1 MATPSS
7 STPSAKIRPFKATSD
22 LKVFRFLLGAQVQEP
37 SASSN
42 SAALFS
48 PLGLLA
54 WAVLTHLFV
63 TMIGKGWPSSL
74 RYLVSMGRYLVPA
87 YHDSSWVHHVT
98 EWLTSLP
105 LIIAPPIILLALFE
119 MVHRPRFEDQVQR
132 AIGEEDMRDIEG
144 YYGNAGKSNET
155 ETGRKGAWVLEY
167 DQRIIGLVT
176 LDGRKPGQH
185 LNSVVDLTVE
195 NKGDDKNDDG
205 SAQSSATDP
214 RSGTLLRQRNSKK
227 SDAPSLSLTPPTPS
241 IGTPPSSKPIAST
254 ALPKGVLHIRRFA
267 TSLSFRPA
275 DIEDD
280 LLDFVADYAFESP
293 ETTKLVIACRPVPE
307 AAFARR
313 LKKNGYQL
321 VTKGSELEVP
331 IIGKPSHPQP
341 RSGLDKLLATIWPI
355 SLEPRTFVLT
365 KEAYKNVVAARRD

>member
-1 MATPSS
+1 MAEMATPSS
-7 STPSAKIRPFKATSD
+7 STPSAKIRPFKASSD
-22 LKVFRFLLGAQVQEP
+22 LKVFRFLLGAQLQEP

-48 PLGLLA
+48 PLGLLG
-54 WAVLTHLFV
+54 WAVLTQFFV

-74 RYLVSMGRYLVPA
+74 RYLVSMGRYPVPA
-87 YHDSSWVHHVT
+87 YHDSSLIHHGT

-105 LIIAPPIILLALFE
+105 LFIAPPIILLALFE
-119 MVHRPRFEDQVQR
+119 MVHRPRFEDEVQR

-144 YYGNAGKSNET
+144 YYGSAEKMNDS

-176 LDGRKPGQH
+176 LDGRKPGQN
-185 LNSVVDLTVE
+185 LNSVVDLTVD
-195 NKGDDKNDDG
+195 NNHKIDG
-205 SAQSSATDP
+205 PDS
-214 RSGTLLRQRNSKK
+214 
-227 SDAPSLSLTPPTPS
+227 
-241 IGTPPSSKPIAST
+241 PIAST
-254 ALPKGVLHIRRFA
+254 PLPKGVLHIRRFA

-313 LKKNGYQL
+313 LKKNSYQA
-321 VTKGSELEVP
+321 VPKGSELEVP
-331 IIGKPSHPQP
+331 IIGKPTHPRP
-341 RSGLDKLLATIWPI
+341 RSGLDKVVATIWPI

-365 KEAYKNVVAARRD
+365 RESYNKALAARQD

>member
-7 STPSAKIRPFKATSD
+7 STPSAKIRPFKASSD
-22 LKVFRFLLGAQVQEP
+22 LKVFRFLLGAQLQEP

-48 PLGLLA
+48 PLGLLG
-54 WAVLTHLFV
+54 WAVLTQFFV

-74 RYLVSMGRYLVPA
+74 RYLVSMGRYPVPA
-87 YHDSSWVHHVT
+87 YHDSSLIHHGT

-105 LIIAPPIILLALFE
+105 LFIAPPIILLALFE
-119 MVHRPRFEDQVQR
+119 MVHRPRFEDEVQR

-144 YYGNAGKSNET
+144 YYGTAEKTNDS

-176 LDGRKPGQH
+176 LDGRKPGQN
-185 LNSVVDLTVE
+185 LDSVVDLTVD
-195 NKGDDKNDDG
+195 NNDKIDG
-205 SAQSSATDP
+205 PESAQSTAADATT
-214 RSGTLLRQRNSKK
+214 GTLLRQRNSKI

-241 IGTPPSSKPIAST
+241 LGTPPSTKPIAST
-254 ALPKGVLHIRRFA
+254 PLPKGVLHIRRFA

-313 LKKNGYQL
+313 LKKNSYQA
-321 VTKGSELEVP
+321 VPKGSELEVP
-331 IIGKPSHPQP
+331 IIGKSTHPRP
-341 RSGLDKLLATIWPI
+341 RSGLDKVVATIWPI

-365 KEAYKNVVAARRD
+365 REAYNKALAARQD